1 MKRCATED
9 LQIHSPFSLIEF
21 YMQKHKDYRPDR
33 VNAFACDITS
43 EQLTENVQPSS
54 VDVVTMV
61 ICCTSIISLSVP
73 VILTSLFTSI
83 YRLLSVQPANILS
96 RSLCFLQ
103 LHPLK
108 CL

>member
-54 VDVVTMV
+54 VDVVTM
-61 ICCTSIISLSVP
+61 IFMLSAVAP
-73 VILTSLFTSI
+73 AKMPLVLQNVRTVLKNGGRVLFRD
-83 YRLLSVQPANILS
+83 YAFGDLAQV
-96 RSLCFLQ
+96 
-103 LHPLK
+103 
-108 CL
+108 